1 MARTKA
7 QLNAIGYAYTKKKRD
22 TYRDLI
28 LVIDGDLSH
37 FEKSGYATYRGY
49 CKHRGIMRNGDE

>member
-7 QLNAIGYAYTKKKRD
+7 QLNAIGYAYSKKNRD
-22 TYRDLI
+22 MYRDLI
-28 LVIDGDLSH
+28 IEVDGDLTN

-49 CKHRGIMRNGDE
+49 CKYRGIMRYGDE